1 MNLNKITLPEKT
13 DVDNSKKT
21 VKMYNLDM
29 IIADGYRVNSEM
41 TIQFRRWATKILKE
55 YMTKVFA

>member
-29 IIADGYRVNSEM
+29 IIAVGYRVNSEM